1 MLPLIW
7 GDKSIIVR
15 AFLLIFDESFRSC
28 YCLLDVNRVQKQRK
42 SIDSMHNSFKS
53 HSTIWPP
60 VWKLPMNKIQEPG
73 WLLTS
78 LVPATCISCIQRFG
92 KQINRTLDRN
102 LSSSASSQWTSF
114 ESRRCSHDSHSLT
127 DRDSSIPL
135 LQHGPRRQNGF

>member
-1 MLPLIW
+1 MLPLILCN
-7 GDKSIIVR
+7 KIIIVW
-15 AFLLIFDESFRSC
+15 AILLIIDESFQLC
-28 YCLLDVNRVQKQRK
+28 YCLLDVNRVQKQRR
-42 SIDSMHNSFKS
+42 SIDSLHNYFEC

-60 VWKLPMNKIQEPG
+60 VCQMPMNKIQESG
-73 WLLTS
+73 WLLTT

-114 ESRRCSHDSHSLT
+114 ESRRCNHDSHSLV

>member
-1 MLPLIW
+1 MLPLILCN
-7 GDKSIIVR
+7 KIIIVW
-15 AFLLIFDESFRSC
+15 AILLIIDESFQLC
-28 YCLLDVNRVQKQRK
+28 YCLLDVNRVQKQRR
-42 SIDSMHNSFKS
+42 SIDSLHNSFKS

-102 LSSSASSQWTSF
+102 LSSSASSQCTSF
-114 ESRRCSHDSHSLT
+114 ELRRCSHDSHSLT
-127 DRDSSIPL
+127 DRDSSIHL
-135 LQHGPRRQNGF
+135 LQHGPRRHNGF